1 MEDTMNKRPGVMD
14 HVIDEIIA
22 SAGEEDLSLS
32 ARLRIGIH
40 LFFCPRCAREAKLL
54 EHLQELMLS
63 DFFPPSP
70 DFENTVME
78 KLSAETGIDTEAG
91 DAPAGFSFRGWVIAG
106 CFVFL
111 SLPTVFFG
119 MDFIKSAEVQNSSFL
134 LPLGLTIGGVLT
146 GYGAFFI
153 GSHLK
158 KLSAHFRLR

>member
-1 MEDTMNKRPGVMD
+1 MNKRLGVTD

-22 SAGEEDLSLS
+22 SAGEEDLSFS
-32 ARLRIGIH
+32 AKLRIGIH
-40 LFFCPRCAREAKLL
+40 LFFCPRCAREAKIL
-54 EHLQELMLS
+54 ERLHEVMVS

-70 DFENTVME
+70 DFENPVME
-78 KLSAETGIDTEAG
+78 KLSAETGIDTESG
-91 DAPAGFSFRGWVIAG
+91 DAPAGFSFRGWIIAG

-119 MDFIKSAEVQNSSFL
+119 MDFIKAPDAQSSSFL

-158 KLSAHFRLR
+158 KLSSHFRLH

>member
-1 MEDTMNKRPGVMD
+1 MNKWLGVTD

-22 SAGEEDLSLS
+22 SAGEEGLSLP
-32 ARLRIGIH
+32 ARLRIGLH
-40 LFFCPRCAREAKLL
+40 LFFCPRCAREAKIL
-54 EHLQELMLS
+54 ERLHEVMIS
-63 DFFPPSP
+63 DFFPLSP
-70 DFENTVME
+70 DFENPVMD
-78 KLSAETGIDTEAG
+78 KLAEEAGIDTDAG

-111 SLPTVFFG
+111 SLPTAFFG
-119 MDFIKSAEVQNSSFL
+119 MDFIKAAEAQNSSFL

-158 KLSAHFRLR
+158 RLSSRFRLH